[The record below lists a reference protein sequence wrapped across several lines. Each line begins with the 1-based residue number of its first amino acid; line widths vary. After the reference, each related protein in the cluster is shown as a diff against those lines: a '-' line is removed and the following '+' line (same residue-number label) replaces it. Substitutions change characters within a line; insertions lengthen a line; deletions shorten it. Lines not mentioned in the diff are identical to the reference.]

1 LLSVFLKPPTIANF
15 DVYQVAQQESQRAK
29 YIVEKAV
36 QEKKSIVIRA
46 EGEARSAELIGS
58 SIKNN
63 PGFIQLRRIEAARE
77 IATVVNSSPNKMYLS
92 ADTLMLDLIGETD
105 RAKRN

>member
-1 LLSVFLKPPTIANF
+1 M
-15 DVYQVAQQESQRAK
+15 AQQESQRAR

-63 PGFIQLRRIEAARE
+63 PGFIELRRIEAARE
-77 IATVVNSSPNKMYLS
+77 ISGMVNSSPNKLYLS
-92 ADTLMLDLIGETD
+92 ADTLMLNLMGDS
-105 RAKRN
+105 KKN